1 MASETLE
8 VTAPAP
14 AEPAA
19 PPAEET
25 AEEIE
30 ARMHRTQEALA
41 GKLDVLEEQT
51 LGSLRDTLGA
61 VTDTVNSV
69 QNVVN
74 DPMAAV
80 QSAVMDPI
88 GDIAT
93 GVTSSVTDMV
103 QKFDPTDLIRRHPF
117 ESVGVAV
124 AGGVVFSM
132 LLNGRPTAAGGG
144 GGGGFLS
151 GLLQPLTSGIGDELK
166 TLGRQ
171 LFDTVSQ
178 SLKERVQQA
187 LSLSPPTSPPPPYS
201 V

>member
-14 AEPAA
+14 ADAPA

-25 AEEIE
+25 PEEIE
-30 ARMHRTQEALA
+30 ARLQRTQEALA
-41 GKLDVLEEQT
+41 GKLDVLEQQT
-51 LGSLRDTLGA
+51 LGTIRDTLGA
-61 VTDTVNSV
+61 VTDTVNTV

-74 DPMAAV
+74 DPVAAV
-80 QSAVMDPI
+80 QSAVMNPI
-88 GDIAT
+88 GDVAA
-93 GVTSSVTDMV
+93 GVSSSVTDMV
-103 QKFDPTDLIRRHPF
+103 QKFDPTDLIRKHPF

-124 AGGVVFSM
+124 AGGVVVGM
-132 LLNGRPTAAGGG
+132 LFNARPATTAG

-151 GLLQPLTSGIGDELK
+151 GLLQPIASSVSSELAV
-166 TLGRQ
+166 LGRQ
-171 LFDTVSQ
+171 LFETVSQ

-187 LSLSPPTSPPPPYS
+187 LSVSPPPSPPPPYS